1 MKSGKR
7 SKEEAFLTERLLFEI
22 LAYLRASAASTMNP
36 RAEQI
41 LNDYRKAVVYKNLDG
56 KRSQLKVSELT
67 GVPQQ
72 TISRY
77 AKEFVRAGLA
87 SPPSEFYPNYRALFT
102 LEEIGINLV
111 ELKRKEAKQ
120 KKVEAH
126 PEASNKLNNQGVLE
140 CNKRNQES

>member
-1 MKSGKR
+1 MRSDKR
-7 SKEEAFLTERLLFEI
+7 SKEERLSTERLLFEI
-22 LAYLRASAASTMNP
+22 LAYLRASAASTMKP

-41 LNDYRKAVVYKNLDG
+41 LNDYRKAIVYKSLNG
-56 KRSQLKVSELT
+56 NRSQPKVSKLT
-67 GVPQQ
+67 GVPQP

-77 AKEFVRAGLA
+77 AKEFVRARLA

-102 LEEIGINLV
+102 LDEVGINLG

-126 PEASNKLNNQGVLE
+126 LEANNRPD
-140 CNKRNQES
+140 N